1 MTRYLMLCYYYDKK
15 WQKTEDETWTG
26 TRQQLR
32 DLGHGG
38 RHLRGQRHDG
48 GEPLPQRPDAARV
61 ARLPGEDEIFS
72 IDIFWPRP
80 ALPGAARPGGLVA
93 LQQGGDVLPGAGG
106 GAGRH
111 PVTAAAPHTPARTS
125 PYHVIMNG
133 VIGIGMS

>member
-1 MTRYLMLCYYYDKK
+1 MNRNTTAAK
-15 WQKTEDETWTG
+15 
-26 TRQQLR
+26 R

-61 ARLPGEDEIFS
+61 ARLPGEGKIFS

-80 ALPGAARPGGLVA
+80 ALPGAAGPGGLVA

-111 PVTAAAPHTPARTS
+111 PVTAASPHTPARTS

-133 VIGIGMS
+133 VIGIGVSYLDIKLCNITSTN